1 MRPVAFLEVVPWM
14 MLSAAVRVMVV
25 HGGVTAL
32 VVMQLSD
39 LFLFIAFLL
48 AARRMI
54 EFTGGVTT
62 LGQLS
67 LRQQVALGRKIL
79 LRVVGLMVGC
89 AAIVYALGAP
99 WIGLHMLLGFDG
111 IAYDMQ
117 TLDGF
122 LWSGFLAAVTLL
134 MVLRVEQSGDARVI
148 PVLKELRARAWHM
161 VPAIG
166 VVFLAAIGLSIA
178 QGAARGVV
186 FQFFTS
192 DAAPSFVRAM
202 AFYTF
207 VFAFASLRLW
217 VTLAILVLALRESY
231 RRGPASPASNVS
243 TT

>member
-1 MRPVAFLEVVPWM
+1 M

-25 HGGVTAL
+25 HGGLTAL

-39 LFLFIAFLL
+39 LALFIAFLL

-67 LRQQVALGRKIL
+67 LRQNVVLGRMIL
-79 LRVVGLMVGC
+79 ARVVTVMVAG
-89 AAIVYALGAP
+89 AGVVYALGAR

-117 TLDGF
+117 TPDGF
-122 LWSGFLAAVTLL
+122 LWSAFLAAFTLL
-134 MVLRVEQSGDARVI
+134 MVLQVERTGHARIADVFR
-148 PVLKELRARAWHM
+148 ELWARIWFLA
-161 VPAIG
+161 PAIAL
-166 VVFLAAIGLSIA
+166 VFIAAIGLSIA

-186 FQFFTS
+186 FQFWTS
-192 DAAPSFVRAM
+192 QAAPSFVRAM

-231 RRGPASPASNVS
+231 RRGTASPGSS
-243 TT
+243 LTPT